1 VHACC
6 GKAFVIADLGT
17 ISFPKVLDEIP
28 IGSAQQITI
37 YCHISQI
44 LMPYKISTSYSGN
57 ISSDAVD
64 RLNISYLK
72 FLEDSLYSDHCS
84 FLSELFIK

>member
-1 VHACC
+1 MCFLRSKRNQFSLQLLVTKLSFFVHACC

-37 YCHISQI
+37 YCHISQM
-44 LMPYKISTSYSGN
+44 LMPYKN
-57 ISSDAVD
+57 FCRCLAV
-64 RLNISYLK
+64 S
-72 FLEDSLYSDHCS
+72 
-84 FLSELFIK
+84 